1 MEESLNEKVIKIYI
15 DGDVGLVWNNEDVML
30 LRKQHRIVGTLVGAL
45 PRAPCQNNLLG
56 LPLQLSPEEV
66 SVLLEKEVFPN
77 KLSPE
82 EIQAYEEQRHQSYT
96 EQIPLY
102 QQERRMDTIRNLSNI
117 VKGKKAKRN
126 QQLEHQKQLG
136 MEIDDTEFEKEVEID
151 VDEIKIPPID
161 EKNSVVQI
169 FTENPWIN
177 RTYKEAEWTFPSN
190 AMQNL
195 RYRVFKEFWEQGYFL
210 THGSKFGGDFL
221 VYPGDPARYHSFFIV
236 RCVKQTEKIPMMDI
250 AAIERLGT
258 SRIAEYK
265 VILKPIWCNKLFQI
279 WEQGEEAFKIVHS
292 LFTKVH
298 YK

>member
-1 MEESLNEKVIKIYI
+1 MEESLNEKVIKIYV

-66 SVLLEKEVFPN
+66 SVLLEKGIAHLIQEVFPN

-177 RTYKEAEWTFPSN
+177 RTYKEAEWIFPSN

-236 RCVKQTEKIPMMDI
+236 RCVKQTETIPMMDI

-258 SRIAEYK
+258 SVRK
-265 VILKPIWCNKLFQI
+265 TVVLC
-279 WEQGEEAFKIVHS
+279 S
-292 LFTKVH
+292 LNDVNEVDFISLQWRGMGWKTTG
-298 YK
+298 